1 MNRYS
6 NIKLKRTSEGTRYRS
21 NLIFPEIPESLNDLY
36 VITTADDRFDTL
48 ALNYYKDSTLWWII
62 AGVNNI
68 KKDSLVVQP
77 GVQLRIPM
85 DIQAVLDTFNSVNND
100 R

>member
-6 NIKLKRTSEGTRYRS
+6 NISLRRTDSGTKYRR
-21 NLIFPEIPESLNDLY
+21 NLIFPEIPESINDLY
-36 VITTADDRFDTL
+36 VITTAGDRYDTL
-48 ALNYYKDSTLWWII
+48 ALNYYKDSSLWWII
-62 AGVNNI
+62 AGVNKS
-68 KKDSLVVQP
+68 KKDSLVVEP

-85 DIQAVLDTFNSVNND
+85 DIQSVLDTFNNLNND

>member
-1 MNRYS
+1 MNRYTD
-6 NIKLKRTSEGTRYRS
+6 IKLKKTSEGIRYRR

-36 VITTADDRFDTL
+36 LITTAGDRFDTL
-48 ALNYYKDSTLWWII
+48 ALTYYKDSSLWWII
-62 AGVNNI
+62 AGVNNS

-85 DIQAVLDTFNSVNND
+85 NIQSVLDAFNTVNND

>member
-6 NIKLKRTSEGTRYRS
+6 NIKMKVDREGKKYRR

-36 VITTADDRFDTL
+36 LITTAGDRFDTL
-48 ALNYYKDSTLWWII
+48 ALNYYKDSSLWWII
-62 AGVNNI
+62 AGANNS

-77 GVQLRIPM
+77 GIQIRIPM
-85 DIQAVLDTFNSVNND
+85 DIQAVLDAFNSVNND

>member
-1 MNRYS
+1 MNRYTD
-6 NIKLKRTSEGTRYRS
+6 IKLKKTSEGIRYRR

-36 VITTADDRFDTL
+36 LITTAGDRFDTL
-48 ALNYYKDSTLWWII
+48 ALTYYKDSSLWWII

-85 DIQAVLDTFNSVNND
+85 DIQSVLDAFNSVNND

>member
-6 NIKLKRTSEGTRYRS
+6 DIKLKRTDDGIKYRR

-36 VITTADDRFDTL
+36 VITTAGDRYDTL
-48 ALNYYKDSTLWWII
+48 ALNYYQDSSLWWVI
-62 AGVNNI
+62 AGINNV
-68 KKDSLVVQP
+68 KKDSLVVEP
-77 GVQLRIPM
+77 GIQLRIPM
-85 DIQAVLDTFNSVNND
+85 DIQTVLRAFNSVNSE

>member
-6 NIKLKRTSEGTRYRS
+6 NIKLKKTEEGIRYRR

-36 VITTADDRFDTL
+36 VITSAGDRYDTL
-48 ALNYYKDSTLWWII
+48 ALAYYKDSSLWWVI
-62 AGVNNI
+62 AGANNV

-85 DIQAVLDTFNSVNND
+85 DIQAVLSTFNSINND

>member
-6 NIKLKRTSEGTRYRS
+6 NIELRKTDTGIKYKR

-36 VITTADDRFDTL
+36 VITTAGDRYDTL
-48 ALNYYKDSTLWWII
+48 ALNYYQDSSLWWII
-62 AGVNNI
+62 AGVNNS
-68 KKDSLVVQP
+68 KKDSLAVQP
-77 GVQLRIPM
+77 GTQLRIPM
-85 DIQAVLDTFNSVNND
+85 DIQGVLDAFNDVNND